1 MRWIIA
7 CLAGAAALVVRHPPP
22 ARVAAARSA
31 PLDAEQE
38 FLTKVSLV
46 EALRGVLVDGGDVVS
61 SGVVGSVAVS
71 SEALELFLDVPK
83 GLGDADAAA
92 CVREVEEAA
101 AGVRDALVHE
111 GALSDACAVVV
122 RTDAPPEEDEAPE
135 DLAPPANP
143 LESDGYDMGV
153 SANRRGES
161 LRRVKTILAVSSCKG
176 GVGKSTVAVNV
187 ALTLAKRGLDVGLAD
202 ADVHGPSVHVLCG
215 APRDGAVRL
224 APEMD
229 AYGRELLEPFEA
241 HGLKLMSFGYLNDA
255 PAYMRGSRVSG
266 VVQQLVASVAWRD
279 LDVLVVDCP
288 PGTGDAQLTLCQV
301 LDMDAAVVV
310 TTPSRLSFADV
321 VKGVALFDEVDVPVV
336 AVVENLREF
345 ALPRADAER
354 DAAAF
359 VEAQGLDETVAGPL
373 AELLRRPR
381 GLFGDPTQRRKLVDM
396 WGLETVHG
404 LPLLTEVA
412 QRGDAGEPICAPGV
426 EPSADGAE
434 AVGRFEALVDDVLK
448 ELESLDAA
456 GKPAVEFDGEHFV
469 VDHAGALTRLAPAEL
484 YARCRCAKCVDEHTG
499 ASRNPPPP
507 PAGLRPMTLKRTGNY
522 ALAVG
527 WSDGH
532 QSLFPYRSFVP
543 TYPGYAWPPE

>member
-7 CLAGAAALVVRHPPP
+7 CLAGAAALVVRRPPP

-92 CVREVEEAA
+92 CVREVEAAA
-101 AGVRDALVHE
+101 AGVRDASR
-111 GALSDACAVVV
+111 A
-122 RTDAPPEEDEAPE
+122 
-135 DLAPPANP
+135 
-143 LESDGYDMGV
+143 
-153 SANRRGES
+153 S

-215 APRDGAVRL
+215 EPKDGAVRL

-266 VVQQLVASVAWRD
+266 VVQQIVASVAWRFG
-279 LDVLVVDCP
+279 VLVVDCP

-381 GLFGDPTQRRKLVDM
+381 GCSGPTQRRSWTCGVGD
-396 WGLETVHG
+396 GARPAAAHG
-404 LPLLTEVA
+404 GRA
-412 QRGDAGEPICAPGV
+412 ARRRGEPICAPGV

-448 ELESLDAA
+448 ELAS
-456 GKPAVEFDGEHFV
+456 
-469 VDHAGALTRLAPAEL
+469 TR
-484 YARCRCAKCVDEHTG
+484 R
-499 ASRNPPPP
+499 ASRPSSST
-507 PAGLRPMTLKRTGNY
+507 ASTSSSTTRAR
-522 ALAVG
+522 
-527 WSDGH
+527 
-532 QSLFPYRSFVP
+532 
-543 TYPGYAWPPE
+543 

>member
-7 CLAGAAALVVRHPPP
+7 CLAGASALVVRHPPP

-92 CVREVEEAA
+92 CVREVEAAA
-101 AGVRDALVHE
+101 AGVRASLR
-111 GALSDACAVVV
+111 ALSDACAVVV

-215 APRDGAVRL
+215 EPKDGAVRL

-266 VVQQLVASVAWRD
+266 VVQQIVASVAWRD

-354 DAAAF
+354 DAAA
-359 VEAQGLDETVAGPL
+359 LW
-373 AELLRRPR
+373 RPR
-381 GLFGDPTQRRKLVDM
+381 VWTKPSRARSRSCCGGRGGRAARR
-396 WGLETVHG
+396 
-404 LPLLTEVA
+404 
-412 QRGDAGEPICAPGV
+412 RGEPICAPGV

-434 AVGRFEALVDDVLK
+434 AVGRFEALVDDVL
-448 ELESLDAA
+448 ESS
-456 GKPAVEFDGEHFV
+456 PP
-469 VDHAGALTRLAPAEL
+469 TR
-484 YARCRCAKCVDEHTG
+484 R
-499 ASRNPPPP
+499 ASRPSSST
-507 PAGLRPMTLKRTGNY
+507 ASTSSSTTRAR
-522 ALAVG
+522 
-527 WSDGH
+527 
-532 QSLFPYRSFVP
+532 
-543 TYPGYAWPPE
+543 

>member
-7 CLAGAAALVVRHPPP
+7 CLAGASALVVRHPPP

-92 CVREVEEAA
+92 CVREVEAAA
-101 AGVRDALVHE
+101 AG
-111 GALSDACAVVV
+111 
-122 RTDAPPEEDEAPE
+122 EDEAPE

-202 ADVHGPSVHVLCG
+202 ADVHGPSVHVLRRAGRRG
-215 APRDGAVRL
+215 APGAGNGRVR
-224 APEMD
+224 
-229 AYGRELLEPFEA
+229 RELLEPFEA

-266 VVQQLVASVAWRD
+266 VVQQIVASVAWRD

-359 VEAQGLDETVAGPL
+359 
-373 AELLRRPR
+373 
-381 GLFGDPTQRRKLVDM
+381 RRKLVDM

-434 AVGRFEALVDDVLK
+434 AVGRFEALVDDVLG
-448 ELESLDAA
+448 ELASLDAA
-456 GKPAVEFDGEHFV
+456 GKPAVEFDGDHFV

-507 PAGLRPMTLKRTGNY
+507 ACGP
-522 ALAVG
+522 
-527 WSDGH
+527 
-532 QSLFPYRSFVP
+532 
-543 TYPGYAWPPE
+543 